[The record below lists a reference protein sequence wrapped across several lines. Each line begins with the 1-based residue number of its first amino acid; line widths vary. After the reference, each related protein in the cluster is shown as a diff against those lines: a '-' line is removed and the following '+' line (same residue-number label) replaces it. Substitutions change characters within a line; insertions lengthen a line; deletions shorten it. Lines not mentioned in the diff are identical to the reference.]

1 LEPPLLDEMG
11 LASAVRWFAS
21 SFTERTGIRVEMDL
35 GDVARMAVATERALF
50 RVVQESLI
58 NTQRHARSSTAS
70 VSLATVDGAI
80 ELAIRDKGHGLRDKH
95 GTVISAK
102 MGAGILGMRERA
114 YQLGG
119 TFEIQFTNRG
129 TTVRVRVPLKESD
142 R

>member
-1 LEPPLLDEMG
+1 LLDEMG

-50 RVVQESLI
+50 RVVQDSLI
-58 NTQRHARSSTAS
+58 NSQRHARSSTAS
-70 VSLATVDGAI
+70 VSLGTVDGAI

-102 MGAGILGMRERA
+102 MGAGILGMRERV